1 MAETLRRLLSLAMAG
16 LLVTAV
22 APRAYCAA
30 KANDSGVTSAPTP
43 AVQAQ
48 AHTASASIPAASASP
63 AAVSASTLAPKAVET
78 AGVKHVVLRA
88 PGSHGA
94 AAVPAKL
101 TPGEIL
107 YRRTGE
113 TELHDPLNWS
123 VMVYKSRHELIV
135 YFEGRLL
142 KKYSAVFGRNLIPG
156 RKEWSEDRRTP
167 EGVYT
172 IVRKE
177 LNLRFHWFLRLN
189 YPNFVDRQRY
199 KVLRAEHE
207 VPEVDGH
214 VLGVGGAIGIHGTD
228 IPVLNQGLVN
238 WTTGCI
244 SVSNRSIDELD
255 RLLPVGTLVII
266 SH

>member
-16 LLVTAV
+16 LLVTVIAQ
-22 APRAYCAA
+22 RAYCAA
-30 KANDSGVTSAPTP
+30 RANDGSAPSVPTP
-43 AVQAQ
+43 PVQTR
-48 AHTASASIPAASASP
+48 AHPASTPAASTSP
-63 AAVSASTLAPKAVET
+63 AAVSASTLAPKAAET
-78 AGVKHVVLRA
+78 AGIKHVVLRA
-88 PGSHGA
+88 PESRGA
-94 AAVPAKL
+94 TAVPATL

-107 YRRTGE
+107 YRRADE
-113 TELHDPLNWS
+113 TERHDPVNWS

-167 EGVYT
+167 EGVYS
-172 IVRKE
+172 IIRKE
-177 LNLRFHWFLRLN
+177 PSFRFHWFLRLN

-199 KVLRAEHE
+199 KLLRAAHE

-228 IPVLNQGLVN
+228 VPVLNQGLVN